1 MRTLLPRFL
10 SALFFVLAGFQS
22 VVADSAQI
30 KILDQSSSVVE
41 HAVVSLKPLFDTKAE
56 NSAGDKGS
64 MQQAGALFSPFVLPV
79 KRGATVS
86 FPNFDEFR
94 HHVYSF
100 SKPKRFQL
108 RLYGQDETKQ
118 IQFDK
123 TGIVALG
130 CNIHDNMLA
139 YIYVT
144 DNPLFKTTGAS
155 GSVEFK
161 GLEAGE
167 YEIHVWHPDMKNRN
181 DQNLG
186 NLVVNHNTVGAMPNT
201 ITLQLRKVRK
211 MQLAPAEDDYS

>member
-1 MRTLLPRFL
+1 MREFLLRFL
-10 SALFFVLAGFQS
+10 SAVTFVVVGFQS
-22 VVADSAQI
+22 AIADGAQI
-30 KILDQSSSVVE
+30 KILDQSSSAVE
-41 HAVVSLKPLFDTKAE
+41 HAVVSLSPLFETKSE
-56 NSAGDKGS
+56 TTSADEWS
-64 MQQAGALFSPFVLPV
+64 MQQAGALFSPFVLPIR
-79 KRGATVS
+79 RGATVS

-100 SKPKRFQL
+100 SKAKRFQL

-144 DNPLFKTTGAS
+144 DNSLFKTTGAS
-155 GSVEFK
+155 GSVEFE
-161 GLEAGE
+161 GLAAGE
-167 YEIHVWHPDMKNRN
+167 YEIHVWHPDMKDRD

-186 NLVVNHNTVGAMPNT
+186 KLVVSDNTAGAMPNT
-201 ITLQLRKVRK
+201 LTLQLRKVRK
-211 MQLAPAEDDYS
+211 IQSAPAEDDYS